1 MLYVIGLICQ
11 FIELT
16 TTILRL
22 LLTSRLRGLLFLDCL
37 ALVWEDAG
45 ARLFGFFIKSG
56 HIDLL
61 RIIVLFCQLQ
71 LVQLLLGQE
80 LQLQIIVRDKVHYRR
95 CFFIKATSK

>member
-11 FIELT
+11 FVELS

-22 LLTSRLRGLLFLDCL
+22 LLTSRLRGVLFLDYL

-45 ARLFGFFIKSG
+45 ARLFGFFIKSRD
-56 HIDLL
+56 IDLL

-71 LVQLLLGQE
+71 LV
-80 LQLQIIVRDKVHYRR
+80 
-95 CFFIKATSK
+95 